1 MSRVLAPC
9 EHATP
14 RLSSFARLRPAAIT
28 RHQRLTAE
36 GTCHYEFTQQV
47 FRT

>member
-1 MSRVLAPC
+1 MSRGTRTVRARDAALV
-9 EHATP
+9 
-14 RLSSFARLRPAAIT
+14 SFARLRPAAIT

>member
-1 MSRVLAPC
+1 MSRGTRTGRERDAALV
-9 EHATP
+9 
-14 RLSSFARLRPAAIT
+14 SLRACGLLRSPDT
-28 RHQRLTAE
+28 QRLTAE

>member
-1 MSRVLAPC
+1 MSRVLAQC
-9 EHATP
+9 ETRRRAC
-14 RLSSFARLRPAAIT
+14 LLARLRPAAIT